1 MVQLFSIFGNTWKG
15 SGTNFLTDGG
25 GESRIV
31 SHFRFPR
38 VFLRDIFRCS
48 VGKNGENKIKLRH
61 NVMFLIR
68 QYSWVTKTKLDRSSR
83 APKGKEWYSDTK
95 KNAFHCRSQKASL
108 APLKETPLPFWINA
122 ALFVFFSWLCLLFP
136 ADIVIGVIYGIYFVF
151 WSRRGHLGKINR
163 TVYFLSM
170 KTK

>member
-68 QYSWVTKTKLDRSSR
+68 QYSWVTKTKLDRSAR

-95 KNAFHCRSQKASL
+95 KNAFQCRSQKASL
-108 APLKETPLPFWINA
+108 APLKETPLPFYINA
-122 ALFVFFSWLCLLFP
+122 ALFVFFFLNC
-136 ADIVIGVIYGIYFVF
+136 
-151 WSRRGHLGKINR
+151 
-163 TVYFLSM
+163 VYFFPRILLLVLFMAFILYFDLEGDIWGKS
-170 KTK
+170 TVLFTF